1 MHYDHSYNKYTL
13 IVATGTGVDIYILA
27 EGLEYDNE
35 EFGGRAFHGNFKPE
49 TGCAAEYGTELASL
63 AAGKD
68 YGVAKNAK
76 IYR

>member
-1 MHYDHSYNKYTL
+1 MCSYKIYIL
-13 IVATGTGVDIYILA
+13 IVATGTNVDIYILA

-49 TGCAAEYGTELASL
+49 TGCTEYGTELASL

-68 YGVAKNAK
+68 YGVAKNAN